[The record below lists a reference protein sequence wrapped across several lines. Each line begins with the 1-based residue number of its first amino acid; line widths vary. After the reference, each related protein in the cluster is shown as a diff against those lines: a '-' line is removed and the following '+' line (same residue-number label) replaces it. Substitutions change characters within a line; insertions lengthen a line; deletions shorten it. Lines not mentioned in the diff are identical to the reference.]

1 MKYFIDC
8 GGHHGEG
15 LKSFIEMYNIDETWK
30 VFSFEPNKDSFD
42 ILKDFKYN
50 RCNIEFINVGI
61 WISNSKLTFNVE
73 TTSPSYGSKEDG
85 AGSTFVDLKNWNVKH
100 PGNMGVGDYISSY
113 EVDVINFSDFLKSLK
128 DVEFL
133 LVKMD
138 VEGSEYDILRNII
151 NDDSISVINDLYVE
165 FHDWA
170 MSSES
175 SLTTNNLI
183 TIISDKGINIKRW
196 I

>member
-15 LKSFIEMYNIDETWK
+15 LKSFIEMYNIDKTWEIY
-30 VFSFEPNKDSFD
+30 SFEPNKDSFE
-42 ILKDFKYN
+42 ILKEFKYN
-50 RCNIEFINVGI
+50 NCNIEFINAGI
-61 WISNSKLTFNVE
+61 WKEDSKLTFNVE
-73 TTSPSYGSKEDG
+73 TTSATYGSKEDG
-85 AGSTFVDLKNWNVKH
+85 AGSTFVNLENWNIKH
-100 PGNMGVGDYISSY
+100 PGNMEAGDYLTSY
-113 EVDVINFSDFLKSLK
+113 EVDVINFTNFIKSLN

-138 VEGSEYDILRNII
+138 VEGSEYDILRNMISD
-151 NDDSISVINDLYVE
+151 NSILTINDLYVE

-170 MSSES
+170 MSSEDE
-175 SLTTNNLI
+175 LTTNDLI
-183 TIISDKGINIKRW
+183 DIISNKGINIKRW

>member
-50 RCNIEFINVGI
+50 RCNIEFINAGI

-100 PGNMGVGDYISSY
+100 TGNMGVGDYISSY